1 MELNFATIKQI
12 NATHFQRGLGFYKSQ
27 PGQIFET
34 LICKNANWELLLI
47 HENAVLKLEPCPI

>member
-12 NATHFQRGLGFYKSQ
+12 TATHFQRGLGFNKSQ
-27 PGQIFET
+27 PDQIFET
-34 LICKNANWELLLI
+34 LICKNANYWELLI